1 MIKLP
6 SHRRCAALTFT
17 ATIVAGLALASCTTG
32 PAPTARP
39 AAQLG
44 SAETVS
50 YSRIDTA
57 LRSLLAEPS
66 TELRDLRPITL
77 RALKAYYAANE
88 HTPLW
93 IGAEGLTSRGVQLA
107 RALLKARDAG
117 AATLQP
123 IMSAVE
129 SRRHATSLMAR
140 AELEILLSGALLDAA
155 VAASDPT
162 VDARADDALRIATA
176 TNMSDTLS
184 RALPPDPAFWTL
196 RDAVLV
202 YRDLAAAG
210 VWPTVPAG
218 PKLEPGTRDARIVA
232 VRARLAASGELSGA
246 DVASDAYDE
255 TLQRAVERFQS
266 RHGLA
271 PDGVVGPGTL
281 QALNVPI
288 AMRIETM
295 EANLRRLQRQGRD
308 WGHTYVAVN
317 IAAARY
323 RLVRDGETVF
333 EQVAIVGQPDWKTP
347 EIDSQ
352 IERVELNPFWTV
364 PTRIARLE
372 VGPEIEK
379 DPDYLTKHNMRKVG
393 EFYRQDPGPGN
404 ALGKAKFLF
413 PNGYDVYLHDTN
425 SPRLFERE
433 VRFLSHG
440 CVRIPNAVDLAEHLL
455 LQDDPEWTRER
466 IDAAIGRGKN
476 RSIELATPV
485 PVHLVYDTAWVD
497 ESGEIQFRK
506 DIYGRDADLLV
517 AAAN

>member
-1 MIKLP
+1 
-6 SHRRCAALTFT
+6 
-17 ATIVAGLALASCTTG
+17 ALANCTTG
-32 PAPTARP
+32 PGP
-39 AAQLG
+39 ASQPSAQVG
-44 SAETVS
+44 IAETTS

-57 LRSLLAEPS
+57 LRLLLAEPS
-66 TELRDLRPITL
+66 PELQDLRPITL
-77 RALKAYYAANE
+77 RALKAYYAGNE
-88 HTPLW
+88 HAPLW
-93 IGAEGLTSRGVQLA
+93 IGSDGLTPRGAQLV

-129 SRRHATSLMAR
+129 ERRNATSLVAR
-140 AELEILLSGALLDAA
+140 AEIEILLSGALLDAG
-155 VAASDPT
+155 VSASDPT
-162 VDARADDALRIATA
+162 VDAQADDALHVATS
-176 TNMSDTLS
+176 TNISDVLTE
-184 RALPPDPAFWTL
+184 RLPSDPAFWTL
-196 RDAVLV
+196 RDAILV
-202 YRDLAAAG
+202 YRDLAAG
-210 VWPTVPAG
+210 GGWPAVPTG

-232 VRARLAASGELSGA
+232 VRARLAAAGGLSGA

-255 TLQRAVERFQS
+255 TLRRAVERFQS

-271 PDGVVGPGTL
+271 PDGVIGSGTL

-295 EANLRRLQRQGRD
+295 EANLRRLQRQSRD
-308 WGHTYVAVN
+308 WGHTYIAVN

-323 RLVRDGETVF
+323 RLVRDGETIF

-347 EIDSQ
+347 EIDSR
-352 IERVELNPFWTV
+352 IERIELNPFWTV
-364 PTRIARLE
+364 PPRIAQLE

-379 DPDYLTKHNMRKVG
+379 DPDYLAKHNMRKVG

-440 CVRIPNAVDLAEHLL
+440 CVRIPNAIELAEHLL
-455 LQDDPEWTRER
+455 LDDPAWTRER

-476 RSIELATPV
+476 RSIELSTPV

-497 ESGEIQFRK
+497 ESGEVQFRK

>member
-1 MIKLP
+1 MLKFRSDRP
-6 SHRRCAALTFT
+6 CASLALT
-17 ATIVAGLALASCTTG
+17 ATIVAGMALASCTAG
-32 PAPTARP
+32 PTPASRP
-39 AAQLG
+39 GAQIGIAEAA
-44 SAETVS
+44 S
-50 YSRIDTA
+50 YARIDAT

-66 TELRDLRPITL
+66 SELQDLRPITL
-77 RALKAYYAANE
+77 RALRAYYAETE
-88 HTPLW
+88 HVPLW
-93 IGAEGLTSRGVQLA
+93 IGADGLTPRGAQLV

-117 AATLQP
+117 AAALQP

-129 SRRHATSLMAR
+129 ARRNATSLMAR

-155 VAASDPT
+155 VSASDPT
-162 VDARADDALRIATA
+162 VDAQAGDALRIPTA
-176 TNMSDTLS
+176 TNISDVLTK
-184 RALPPDPAFWTL
+184 RLPPDPNFWAL
-196 RDAVLV
+196 RDAIVV
-202 YRDLAAAG
+202 YRDLAANG
-210 VWPTVPAG
+210 GWPAVPTG

-232 VRARLAASGELSGA
+232 VRARLAASGDLSGA
-246 DVASDAYDE
+246 DVTSDAYDE
-255 TLQRAVERFQS
+255 TLRRAVERFQS
-266 RHGLA
+266 RHGLT
-271 PDGVVGPGTL
+271 PDGVIGPGTL
-281 QALNVPI
+281 AALNVPI
-288 AMRIETM
+288 AIRIETM
-295 EANLRRLQRQGRD
+295 EANLRRLQRRRD
-308 WGHTYVAVN
+308 WGDTYVAVN

-352 IERVELNPFWTV
+352 IERIELNPFWTV
-364 PTRIARLE
+364 PPRIALLE

-379 DPDYLTKHNMRKVG
+379 DPEYLAKHNMRKVG

-440 CVRIPNAVDLAEHLL
+440 CVRIPNAVELAEQLL
-455 LQDDPEWTRER
+455 LQDDPDWTRER

-497 ESGEIQFRK
+497 ESGEVQFRK

-517 AAAN
+517 AAAD